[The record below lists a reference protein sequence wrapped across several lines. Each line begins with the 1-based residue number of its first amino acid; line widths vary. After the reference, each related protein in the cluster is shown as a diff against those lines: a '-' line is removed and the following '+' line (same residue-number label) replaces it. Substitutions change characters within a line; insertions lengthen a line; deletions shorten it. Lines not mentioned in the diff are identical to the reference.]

1 MNKINLSIGTK
12 IFYNEEKYLIL
23 NYLDFESIII
33 ENIENKE
40 KKIVKIQDLQNDDKK
55 DFLYVGSISEK
66 EWNEAKLRLKII
78 EPLIFKKRKKE
89 EVIEL
94 AEKSDLHVSTI
105 YRWLRQYENSTL
117 LSSLIPKKS
126 LRGGKGKTRIN
137 EKVELV
143 IKKTIEEQYL
153 NKQKLT
159 ARQVYNEIKRK
170 CHNSNIPA
178 PHENT
183 IRNRIKKISN
193 KRKLETRESRR
204 TADRQYRNT
213 DGVFPEGTYPLDV
226 IQIDHTPMDIIIVD
240 EEYREPIGRPY
251 LTIAIDVYS
260 RMVMGY
266 YISLEAPSYFSVSQ
280 CLANMLL
287 EKEKY
292 LREYK
297 VEGNW
302 NIWGIPRE
310 IHLDNA
316 QEFKGYEL
324 QRVCE
329 EIGISIQWRPVAR
342 PQFGGHIER
351 LIGTSMKEVH
361 TIPGTTF
368 SNIQQRGDYN
378 SEKESALTL
387 YELEQWMC
395 EYIVNVYHKRIHNTI
410 NMSPERKYE
419 LGIFGNDEDIGKGL
433 PEKIEDEEY
442 LKISLLPSIKR
453 TIQQHGVVIE
463 KIQYYE
469 NSLRRWIKAKDEKGD
484 ARKFLFKYDPRDISQ
499 IWFFDPEIKD
509 FFVIPYKNLTFP
521 AISQWELKA
530 IKRFLDEK
538 DVHTY
543 DETVIF
549 NAYNKMQE
557 IKDNAVKKTKSIRKQ
572 KSTKRAH
579 KRKLK
584 LDFNNKNNDSTKKHN
599 ETSID
604 DLFKNVSAFDE
615 IEIGDLNNEN
625 E

>member
-12 IFYNEEKYLIL
+12 VSYKEKDYLIL
-23 NYLDFESIII
+23 NYLDFESIIV
-33 ENIENKE
+33 EEVNTKE
-40 KKIVKIQDLQNDDKK
+40 KIIVKIQDLENDTTKN
-55 DFLYVGSISEK
+55 FSYVGDITDK
-66 EWNEAKLRLKII
+66 EWDEAKQRLEII
-78 EPLIFKKRKKE
+78 KPLTFKNRKKE
-89 EVIEL
+89 EVIKI
-94 AEKSDLHVSTI
+94 AEENSLHVSTV
-105 YRWLRQYENSTL
+105 YRWLKQYEESTL
-117 LSSLIPKKS
+117 LSSLVPKKT
-126 LRGGKGKTRIN
+126 LRGGKGKTRTN
-137 EKVELV
+137 EEVELI

-159 ARQVYNEIKRK
+159 PRQVYNEIRRK
-170 CHNSNIPA
+170 CHNANITA

-183 IRNRIKKISN
+183 IRNRIKQISN
-193 KRKLETRESRR
+193 ERKIEARESRR

-240 EEYREPIGRPY
+240 EEYRQSIGRPY

-260 RMVMGY
+260 RMIMGY

-280 CLANMLL
+280 CLTNMLL
-287 EKEKY
+287 PKEKY
-292 LREYK
+292 LREYE

-395 EYIVNVYHKRIHNTI
+395 EFVVNVYHKRIHNTI

-419 LGIFGNDEDIGKGL
+419 IGIFGNDENIGKGL
-433 PEKIEDEEY
+433 PEKIENEDY
-442 LKISLLPSIKR
+442 LKISLLPSIER

-469 NSLRRWIKAKDEKGD
+469 NSLRRWIKAKDEKGN

-499 IWFFDPEIKD
+499 IWFFDPDIKD
-509 FFVIPYKNLTFP
+509 FFIIPYKNLTYP

-530 IKRFLDEK
+530 IKRYLDEK
-538 DVHTY
+538 NIHAY
-543 DETVIF
+543 DETIIF
-549 NAYNKMQE
+549 KAYNRMQQ
-557 IKDNAVKKTKSIRKQ
+557 IKEDAVKKTKSIRKQ
-572 KSTKRAH
+572 TSSKKAH
-579 KRKLK
+579 KRKKK
-584 LDFNNKNNDSTKKHN
+584 LDFKNTDNIKKIDN
-599 ETSID
+599 QKETSID
-604 DLFKNVSAFDE
+604 DLFKNVSAFEE
-615 IEIGDLNNEN
+615 IDMGEINHEN
-625 E
+625 

>member
-12 IFYNEEKYLIL
+12 ISYKEQNYLIL
-23 NYLDFESIII
+23 NYLDFESIIVEDI
-33 ENIENKE
+33 NTKE
-40 KKIVKIQDLQNDDKK
+40 KKIVKIQDLENENKK
-55 DFLYVGSISEK
+55 DFLYIGVITDK
-66 EWNEAKLRLKII
+66 EWEEAKQRLKII
-78 EPLIFKKRKKE
+78 KPLIFIDRKKE
-89 EVIEL
+89 EVIKM
-94 AEKSDLHVSTI
+94 AEENNLHVSTL
-105 YRWLRQYENSTL
+105 YRWIKLYEESTL
-117 LSSLIPKKS
+117 LSSLVPKKT
-126 LRGGKGKTRIN
+126 LRGGKGKTRTK
-137 EKVELV
+137 EEVELI

-153 NKQKLT
+153 HKQKLT
-159 ARQVYNEIKRK
+159 PRQVYNEIRRK
-170 CHNSNIPA
+170 CHNADITA

-183 IRNRIKKISN
+183 IRNRIKQISN
-193 KRKLETRESRR
+193 ERKIETRESRR

-240 EEYREPIGRPY
+240 EEYRQPIGRPY

-260 RMVMGY
+260 RMIMGY

-280 CLANMLL
+280 CLTNMLVP
-287 EKEKY
+287 KEKY

-395 EYIVNVYHKRIHNTI
+395 EFIVNVYHKRIHNTI

-419 LGIFGNDEDIGKGL
+419 LGIFGDDDNIGKGL
-433 PEKIEDEEY
+433 PEKIENEDY
-442 LKISLLPSIKR
+442 LKISLLPSNER

-469 NSLRRWIKAKDEKGD
+469 NSLRRWIKAKDEKGN

-499 IWFFDPEIKD
+499 IWFFDPDIKD
-509 FFVIPYKNLTFP
+509 FFSIPYKNLTYP

-530 IKRFLDEK
+530 IKRYLDEK
-538 DVHTY
+538 NIHAY
-543 DETVIF
+543 DETIIF
-549 NAYNKMQE
+549 KAYNRMQQ
-557 IKDNAVKKTKSIRKQ
+557 IKEDAVKKTKSIRKQ
-572 KSTKRAH
+572 TSSKKAH
-579 KRKLK
+579 KRKKK
-584 LDFNNKNNDSTKKHN
+584 LDFKDTQNTNKTNIQK

-604 DLFKNVSAFDE
+604 DLFKNVSAFEE
-615 IEIGDLNNEN
+615 IDMGEINNEN
-625 E
+625 